1 MSRPPND
8 GPSDQVRKARAQRAR
23 TRRARA
29 EEERIAE
36 AEAKADAKAKRRIHP
51 ESYDDLLKFFREIYR
66 EGDGADPKVTDAI
79 SQALLTVLGS
89 GPSFAALESLVSA
102 SQANGLMF
110 QNSVSLQQRTSIL
123 GMVATARCVKSL
135 LELDNEW
142 AAAELED
149 PVTGL

>member
-8 GPSDQVRKARAQRAR
+8 GTSEQIKKARAQRAR
-23 TRRARA
+23 SRRARA
-29 EEERIAE
+29 EAERIAE
-36 AEAKADAKAKRRIHP
+36 AESKADVKEKRRLHP
-51 ESYDDLLKFFREIYR
+51 ESYEDLLKFFREIYR
-66 EGDGADPKVTDAI
+66 DGEGTDPKVTDAI

-89 GPSFAALESLVSA
+89 GPSFAALETLVSA

-135 LELDNEW
+135 LDLDTDW

-149 PVTGL
+149 PVSGL